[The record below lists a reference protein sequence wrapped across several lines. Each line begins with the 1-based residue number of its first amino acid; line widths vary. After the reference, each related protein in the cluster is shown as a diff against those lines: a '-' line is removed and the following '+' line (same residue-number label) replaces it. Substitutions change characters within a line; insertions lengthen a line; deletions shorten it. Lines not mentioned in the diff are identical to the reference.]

1 MIVTLI
7 QKFFV
12 YGCLGLLLEVFFTG
26 FHSLVTGNKRGT
38 CQTYI
43 WMLGIYGLASL
54 CMEQLHNWLRWGMLL
69 NALIYVPLIYLFE
82 FISGFILKKVL
93 GRCPWDYG
101 AVKFGIMGLIRFD
114 YAPIWFIVALFFD
127 YICEWVE
134 TALQVVSKI
143 A

>member
-1 MIVTLI
+1 MVLFL
-7 QKFFV
+7 QKLLV

-26 FHSLVTGNKRGT
+26 FHSLITGNRRAL
-38 CQTYI
+38 CQTYL
-43 WMLGIYGLASL
+43 WMFPIYALAACS
-54 CMEQLHNWLRWGMLL
+54 MEQLHNWLRWGIWL

-82 FISGFILKKVL
+82 FVSGFILKKTL

-101 AVKFGIMGLIRFD
+101 VVKYGIMGLIRFD

-127 YICEWVE
+127 YICGWID
-134 TALQVVSKI
+134 TALGVVSKI